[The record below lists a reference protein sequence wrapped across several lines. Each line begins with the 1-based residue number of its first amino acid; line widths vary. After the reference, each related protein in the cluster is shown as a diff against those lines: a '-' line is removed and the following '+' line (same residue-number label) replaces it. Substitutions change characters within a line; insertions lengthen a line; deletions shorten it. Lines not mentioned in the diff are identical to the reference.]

1 VCRLAYLDAL
11 GEPLPPRPGY
21 ALGKTWVHPVPDFRA
36 WWGARGEGGSAGG
49 FPLRAWLGGAN
60 AVFSP
65 DDPMPGL
72 AQLAECGRKG
82 LKRLLPRR

>member
-1 VCRLAYLDAL
+1 M
-11 GEPLPPRPGY
+11 
-21 ALGKTWVHPVPDFRA
+21 RA
-36 WWGARGEGGSAGG
+36 WLGGRRDGTRTGG

-72 AQLAECGRKG
+72 AQLAQCGRKG
-82 LKRLLPRR
+82 LSRLRPGRAFAKRPAAPDPL